1 MGIADRAGTTER
13 AAAVQYPGKLSWSNS
28 LSLRLLALGLM
39 PLLVALPGVIA
50 VLWLALSWVSD
61 TQFSVTLR
69 GNLAGAEN
77 YLMQLRKHTGQQLS
91 DYAKSERLLRLLQE
105 HTSQQELEL
114 VLKTAAQGRGLSY
127 LTVATPDGVVIAASA
142 GAQPGTHLPDSYVL
156 RQAGLGMSNAAFERF
171 DQQQLPLFS
180 PQLINQTHLGTDL
193 GTDQTT
199 PLEPK
204 GLLINAA
211 AHLPLG
217 LNTPDAILIGGVLL
231 NANTSL
237 VERIREIV
245 FPVISQGNGDGLVA
259 IHADDIIIA
268 RSRRKGQTRPSTG
281 IRQPPEIASAV
292 LKRGE
297 VWIGPIERDGV
308 SYRAVFSP
316 IVNGEG
322 ERVGMLEV
330 ASPDEEY
337 RRREFTLIASVTGL
351 LALTMLAISVF
362 FLRTGNELTK
372 RIQILNS
379 TMNVVR
385 GGTRHVRVGSYTR
398 DDELGRLAKDFDD
411 MLETIEQ
418 QELALRDRNDE
429 LQQLSQTLHNE
440 HWRLDQV
447 ISGTRAGTWAWNVRS
462 GEMLLNERWAEILG
476 YTLQE
481 LQPVSIATWGLLTH
495 PDDLQRAHALLQ
507 CHFQGETP
515 YYDTEVRMCHKD
527 GQWVWVHVRGSVS
540 EWSSEGQPI
549 WMFGTHL
556 DITRRREAEDDR
568 AELLQHMQ
576 HLSANVPGML
586 YQYRLRPDGSS
597 HYPYASSGIEDVFG
611 CVPEDVRSDA
621 DKVFA
626 VWHPDDVESVKASIQ
641 VSARYLTPWHQLYRV
656 RHPVKGE
663 CWVEGYATPIRNTD
677 SSVTWHGYIHDVT
690 GKQRDRE
697 QIKLAASVYAASHEG
712 IIITDANQVIID
724 VNQSCTRI
732 TGYERQEL
740 MGHTL
745 IAIFDSGLE
754 SPVCFK
760 EQQERIA
767 QDGFWKG
774 EVLSRH
780 KSGEYY
786 PLLLS
791 ISTIPDD
798 AGQIS
803 HSIALLTDIRQ
814 LKDQQNEL
822 DRMANYDAL
831 TGVPNRRLLSDR
843 LTQAIAAAR
852 RRGTSL
858 AVCMMDLDRFKPV
871 NDTYGHESGDLLL
884 IEIAQRLTQVLRND
898 ETVGRLGGD
907 EFVFIFNNPDS
918 TAMLERVLE
927 TVRAP
932 VEIKGATVH
941 VSASMGVVYFCD
953 RHTDGDQLLREADQA
968 LYHSKQQGRDRYT
981 VFEPES

>member
-1 MGIADRAGTTER
+1 MSIADHVGASKKV
-13 AAAVQYPGKLSWSNS
+13 AAAPSLGKLSWSKS
-28 LSLRLLALGLM
+28 LSLRLLTLGLM
-39 PLLVALPGVIA
+39 PLLVALPCVIA

-77 YLMQLRKHTGQQLS
+77 YLMQLRKSTSQQLS
-91 DYAKSERLLRLLQE
+91 DFAKSERLFRLLQQQ
-105 HTSQQELEL
+105 TGKQELEL

-127 LTVATPDGVVIAASA
+127 LTVATPDGVVIASSA
-142 GAQPGTHLPDSYVL
+142 GTQPETHLPDSYVL

-171 DQQQLPLFS
+171 DQQQLALFS
-180 PQLINQTHLGTDL
+180 PQLTNQTRLGMDL
-193 GTDQTT
+193 GPDHTSA
-199 PLEPK
+199 LEPT

-211 AHLPLG
+211 AHLPLE

-245 FPVISQGNGDGLVA
+245 FPVIPQGNGDGLVA

-281 IRQPPEIASAV
+281 IKQPPEIASAV
-292 LKRGE
+292 LERGE

-308 SYRAVFSP
+308 SYRAGFSP

-322 ERVGMLEV
+322 ERIGMLEV

-351 LALTMLAISVF
+351 LTLTMLAISVF
-362 FLRTGNELTK
+362 FLRTGKELTQ

-385 GGTRHVRVGSYTR
+385 GGTRSARVGWYAR
-398 DDELGRLAKDFDD
+398 DDVLGRLAKDFDD

-418 QELALRDRNDE
+418 QESALRDQNEE
-429 LQQLSQTLHNE
+429 LQQLSQTLHKE

-447 ISGTRAGTWAWNVRS
+447 ISGTRAGTWAWNVS
-462 GEMLLNERWAEILG
+462 TGETLLNERWAEILG
-476 YTLQE
+476 YTLDE
-481 LQPVSIATWGLLTH
+481 LQPVSITTWNQLTH

-507 CHFQGETP
+507 RHFHGEAP

-527 GQWVWVHVRGSVS
+527 GHWVWVHVRGSVS
-540 EWSSEGQPI
+540 EWDAEGQPV

-597 HYPYASSGIEDVFG
+597 HYPYASSGIEEIFG
-611 CVPEDVRSDA
+611 CTPEDVREDA
-621 DKVFA
+621 GKLFA
-626 VWHPDDVESVKASIQ
+626 GCHPDDVEALKASIQ
-641 VSARYLTPWHQLYRV
+641 ASAHSLTPWHQLYRV

-663 CWVEGYATPIRNTD
+663 RWVEGYATPVRNTD
-677 SSVTWHGYIHDVT
+677 SSITWHGYIHDVT
-690 GKQRDRE
+690 GNQRDRE

-724 VNQSCTRI
+724 ANPSSTRI

-745 IAIFDSGLE
+745 ITIFDSGFE
-754 SPVCFK
+754 SPLCFK
-760 EQQERIA
+760 EQEERLAQE
-767 QDGFWKG
+767 GFWKG
-774 EVLSRH
+774 EVWSRH
-780 KSGEYY
+780 KTGEYY

-791 ISTIPDD
+791 ISAIPDD

-803 HSIALLTDIRQ
+803 HSIVLLTDIRQ
-814 LKDQQNEL
+814 LKDQQHEL
-822 DRMANYDAL
+822 DRLANYDAL
-831 TGVPNRRLLSDR
+831 TGIPNRRLLSDR
-843 LTQAIAAAR
+843 LTQAIAGAR

-858 AVCMMDLDRFKPV
+858 AVCMMDLDGFKPV
-871 NDTYGHESGDLLL
+871 NDNYGHESGDLLL
-884 IEIAQRLTQVLRND
+884 IEIARRLTQVLGSD

-918 TAMLERVLE
+918 TTIFDRVLE

-941 VSASMGVVYFCD
+941 VSASMGVVYFTD
-953 RHTDGDQLLREADQA
+953 EHTDGDQLLREADHA
-968 LYHSKQQGRDRYT
+968 LYQSKRHGRNRYT
-981 VFEPES
+981 VFEPEW